1 MALLKTIGI
10 TKTFGALMVLN
21 NINIEV
27 AEGSLHSVVGP
38 NGAGKTTLFN
48 VISGFLKPTEGRVE
62 FKGLDISRLQP
73 HKMAHLGLR
82 RSFQVINLFPE
93 LTALENVRLAIQGTM
108 KERFSF
114 FKKSSDFKESI
125 ERAHDILSKV
135 GLSGKEDHKA
145 FELSHGEQR
154 LLDIGMAMA
163 GDSVLL
169 LLDEPTSGL
178 VYDEIPFMGETLK
191 KLIPS
196 RTVMLIEHRMEM
208 VLSISDT
215 ITVLDYGQVIA
226 QGSPEVIKNNPVVAQ
241 AYLGVL

>member
-1 MALLKTIGI
+1 MALLKTTGI
-10 TKTFGALMVLN
+10 NKTFGALMVLN

-27 AEGSLHSVVGP
+27 AEGSLHAIVGP

-48 VISGFLKPTEGRVE
+48 VISGFLKPTEGSVE
-62 FKGLDISRLQP
+62 FKGMDISRLPP

-108 KERFSF
+108 KDRFSF
-114 FKKSSDFKESI
+114 FKKSSDMKESI
-125 ERAHDILSKV
+125 EKAHDLLLKV
-135 GLSGKEDHKA
+135 GLSGKDDHKA

-178 VYDEIPFMGETLK
+178 VYDEIPVMGETIK
-191 KLIPS
+191 KLIPA

-226 QGSPEVIKNNPVVAQ
+226 QGSPEVIKNNSKVAQ
-241 AYLGVL
+241 AYLGV